1 RRKICVNR
9 LWRAREEEGEFH
21 TAFARLKDDPKQFVP
36 YFRMN
41 FLKFDNLLKLVKPHI
56 QKQNTVFSRFRAL
69 L

>member
-1 RRKICVNR
+1 RGKICVNR
-9 LWRAREEEGEFH
+9 LWRAREEEGEFY
-21 TAFARLKDDPKQFVP
+21 TAFAGLTNEPEQFVR

-56 QKQNTVFSRFRAL
+56 QKQNTVLRRFRAL